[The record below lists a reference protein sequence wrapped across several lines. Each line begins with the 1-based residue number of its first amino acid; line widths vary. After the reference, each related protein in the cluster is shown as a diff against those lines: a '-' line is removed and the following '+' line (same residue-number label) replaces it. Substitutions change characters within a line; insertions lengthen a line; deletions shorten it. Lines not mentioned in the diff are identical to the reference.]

1 MLPEVGSTDAGW
13 VQDLS
18 SRLRSG
24 GYGRIRGV
32 VWFDEGETRLDA
44 HPAVRAA
51 VKGMLRGF

>member
-1 MLPEVGSTDAGW
+1 M
-13 VQDLS
+13 QDLS
-18 SRLRSG
+18 SKLRSG

-44 HPAVRAA
+44 QPAVRAA